1 MKTIRIINGAY
12 GQRVNGRTVPVR
24 LGGTCQVDG
33 QEAARLV
40 ALKVAAFVEDAEA
53 VPESSKVEPKDKVDS
68 GDELEPTASTPA
80 VIASP
85 SPDELNAMTK
95 TELIRL
101 AASMGLEANDRMN
114 KPAIIQMIAGAGT
127 SEEEAGP
134 PALSPEDP
142 VV

>member
-12 GQRVNGRTVPVR
+12 GQRLNGRTVPVR

-40 ALKVAAFVEDAEA
+40 AMKVAVYVEPTEA
-53 VPESSKVEPKDKVDS
+53 APERPKAEPKDKADS
-68 GDELEPTASTPA
+68 GGEPKPTTPT
-80 VIASP
+80 VEVSP
-85 SPDELNAMTK
+85 GPDELNAMTK
-95 TELIRL
+95 TELVRL